1 MVPVASTSG
10 NHVAKSVCNFKR
22 KGSCAGRKENR
33 GKSALL
39 AEEKVKGYLL
49 SRGWEMGSVPGR
61 GKSCRWHALFFNDQK
76 RGIKVD
82 GLD

>member
-1 MVPVASTSG
+1 MNRFEGKVVIVTGAGSG
-10 NHVAKSVCNFKR
+10 IGEACAKR
-22 KGSCAGRKENR
+22 
-33 GKSALL
+33 L